1 MKDIRLKAL
10 KYVIDFYLYIKL
22 QDMGITSM
30 ADQNDSEDEYAHVP
44 LAVKKQFLKSRFPKL
59 VPNVDDL
66 DEETIN
72 IEYLFLKVIWLYI
85 LI

>member
-1 MKDIRLKAL
+1 MDGSS
-10 KYVIDFYLYIKL
+10 D
-22 QDMGITSM
+22 
-30 ADQNDSEDEYAHVP
+30 DEYSHVP

-72 IEYLFLKVIWLYI
+72 IEYLFLKVIWLLNINFI
-85 LI
+85 LF